1 MKIICVIPA
10 FNEAKNI
17 VKVINDVK
25 PFVSEIIVVDDCSTD
40 NTANLA
46 EQTGV
51 LVLRHVINRGQ
62 GAALRTGSEAALGR
76 GAEIIIHFDADDQ
89 FQAKEIPDLIKP
101 LSDGQADAVLGS
113 RFLTKKSKLPWTKK
127 RIIHP
132 LARLINRFLLKIRL
146 TDPQSGFRALSRATL
161 EKIKIENDGMAHC
174 SEILYQLFKNKFHVV
189 EVPITVTYHNYG
201 QKFSGGLKIIK
212 ELIIQKLIQ

>member
-127 RIIHP
+127 RSIHP
-132 LARLINRFLLKIRL
+132 LARLINRFLLMIRL